1 MWFWVFCFLAIL
13 NAQSCFGIEQKISL
27 NSEKNNQTWSFY
39 ATKNTSLKGY
49 GNVPG
54 DIYTDLWR
62 SNIIN
67 DPLKD
72 SNDVAY
78 AWVGKTDWSYSRM
91 FDLPSDALQASQI
104 RLNFAGLDTIAA
116 VYINNIF
123 VLNSKNQ
130 FIDCSVD
137 LKGRIKPAG
146 NILRIDFTSPVTYA
160 QKQSDAYKARY
171 GHIVPPDFPMNIQ
184 NGEPHPQFLRKSQ
197 ASFSWDWGPVS

>member
-1 MWFWVFCFLAIL
+1 MWLWSFCFLVIL
-13 NAQSCFGIEQKISL
+13 NLAQKCYGIEQKISL

-49 GNVPG
+49 ANVPG

-78 AWVGKTDWSYSRM
+78 AWVGKTDWSYSRS
-91 FDLPSDALQASQI
+91 FDLPSDALQASSI
-104 RLNFAGLDTIAA
+104 RLNFAGLDTIAS

-123 VLNSKNQ
+123 VL
-130 FIDCSVD
+130 
-137 LKGRIKPAG
+137 L
-146 NILRIDFTSPVTYA
+146 
-160 QKQSDAYKARY
+160 
-171 GHIVPPDFPMNIQ
+171 IV
-184 NGEPHPQFLRKSQ
+184 
-197 ASFSWDWGPVS
+197 A